1 MKIAVLADIH
11 GNLTALD
18 PVLADCALH
27 SVDQLVIL
35 GDHFSGPL
43 LPFETAERLIS
54 LAPTAIAG
62 NHERQL
68 LTQSF
73 HEMGESDRFTCRAL
87 APHHFDWMTRLPAT
101 LRLESDILL
110 VHGTPTSDTAYFLET
125 VSASG
130 LRPATQAE
138 IVARAEGTDAR
149 LILCG
154 HTHIQRKVAFGKGRR
169 VLNPGSVGLPA
180 YEDDEPFP
188 HQVSNAS
195 PHARYALL
203 DNANGKWAA
212 SPHTV
217 AYDWEQAAQT
227 AERNGRPDWAKA
239 LRTGRL

>member
-18 PVLADCALH
+18 AVLADCALH
-27 SVDQLVIL
+27 GVDRLAIL

-54 LAPTAIAG
+54 LTPTAIAG

-101 LRLESDILL
+101 LQLENHILL

-125 VSASG
+125 VSAEG
-130 LRPATQAE
+130 LRPATQKE
-138 IVARAEGTDAR
+138 IVARADGTDAR
-149 LILCG
+149 IILCG
-154 HTHIQRKVAFGKGRR
+154 HTHIQRKVAFGGGRLA
-169 VLNPGSVGLPA
+169 LNPGSVGLPA

-188 HQVSNAS
+188 HQISNAS

-203 DNANGKWAA
+203 NGVDGDWAA
-212 SPHTV
+212 SFHTV
-217 AYDWEQAAQT
+217 AYDWEQAAQI
-227 AERNGRPDWAKA
+227 AERNGRPDWARA

>member
-18 PVLADCALH
+18 AVLADCALQG
-27 SVDQLVIL
+27 VDQLVIL

-54 LAPTAIAG
+54 IAPTAIAG

-73 HEMGESDRFTCRAL
+73 HEMGGSDRFTCQAL
-87 APHHFDWMTRLPAT
+87 APHHFDWMARLPAT
-101 LRLESDILL
+101 LQLENDILL

-125 VSASG
+125 ASTEG

-138 IVARAEGTDAR
+138 IVARTEGTDAR

-154 HTHIQRKVAFGKGRR
+154 HTHIQREVAFGEGRLA
-169 VLNPGSVGLPA
+169 LNPGSVGLPA
-180 YEDDEPFP
+180 YEDNEPFP
-188 HQVSNAS
+188 HQISNAS

-203 DNANGKWAA
+203 NGANGNWTA
-212 SPHTV
+212 SFHAV
-217 AYDWEQAAQT
+217 AYDWEQAAQI
-227 AERNGRPDWAKA
+227 AERNGRPDWARA

>member
-11 GNLTALD
+11 GNLAALD
-18 PVLADCALH
+18 AVLADCALH
-27 SVDQLVIL
+27 GIDHLVVL

-68 LTQSF
+68 LTHSF
-73 HEMGESDRFTCRAL
+73 HEMGETDRFTCQAL
-87 APHHFDWMTRLPAT
+87 APHHFDWITRPPAT
-101 LRLESDILL
+101 LRLESNILL

-125 VSASG
+125 VSADG

-154 HTHIQRKVAFGKGRR
+154 HTHIQREVAFGKGRL
-169 VLNPGSVGLPA
+169 VLNPPSAGLPG
-180 YEDDEPFP
+180 YEDNEPFP
-188 HQVSNAS
+188 QQISNVS

-203 DNANGKWAA
+203 HGANGNWAA
-212 SPHTV
+212 SFHII